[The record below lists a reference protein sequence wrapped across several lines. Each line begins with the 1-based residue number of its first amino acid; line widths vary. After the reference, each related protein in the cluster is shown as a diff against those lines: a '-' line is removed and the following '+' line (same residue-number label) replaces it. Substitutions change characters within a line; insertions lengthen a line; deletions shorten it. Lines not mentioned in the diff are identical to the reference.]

1 MRVIW
6 TLTVSASEVHETRTV
21 GVGIV
26 LQRSDSDKR
35 KKPGPIFEVIA
46 ERHDSSPT
54 VGPDA
59 RAIIRA
65 LEIAAG
71 RGYHRIRIRSASNEL
86 RRALRDHYRKPASL
100 APENPVHREI
110 LELARTFEMVDFAW
124 IQRRKNTFARTL
136 AREGRLLLDPC
147 TVSRTGEP
155 WLVRPPRKPPE
166 HDRYFGFD
174 AEQCFLAFEMQY
186 LDANTEPDDDDD
198 SVPF

>member
-6 TLTVSASEVHETRTV
+6 TLTVNASELRETKTV

-54 VGPDA
+54 VRPDA

-71 RGYHRIRIRSASNEL
+71 RGYHRIRIRSADNGL
-86 RRALRDHYRKPASL
+86 RKALRDHYRKPTSL
-100 APENPVHREI
+100 APENPVYREI
-110 LELARTFEMVDFAW
+110 LEFARTFEMVDFAW
-124 IQRRKNTFARTL
+124 VQRRKNTFARTL
-136 AREGRLLLDPC
+136 AREGCLLLAPC

-166 HDRYFGFD
+166 HDRYFGVD
-174 AEQCFLAFEMQY
+174 ADQCFLPFEI
-186 LDANTEPDDDDD
+186 LDANTEPDDSDD
-198 SVPF
+198 SAPF